1 MVTDVSIYSKV
12 GVQSCHGPFAVLFY
26 DIVNGDFSVL
36 TARLFALVLELL
48 ITNGIRKIARRKGK
62 ERQNYMYQALYRKW
76 RPRTFDDVVGQEHVT
91 ETLKNQIISGRLSHA
106 YLFIGTRGT
115 GKTSCAKILA
125 RAVNCEHTE
134 NGNPCNKCR
143 SCIGI
148 EDGSIPDVVELD
160 AASNNGVDNVRA
172 LRDEAVFSPVAV
184 KKRVYIIDEVHMLS
198 TSAFNALLK
207 ILEEP
212 PEHLMFILATT
223 ELHKVPATILSR
235 CQRHSFKRIDSDA
248 MTNRLIYVAEQE
260 NLRLEPNAASLL
272 ARLSDGSLRDGL
284 SLLDQCSGNDT
295 ITAESVL
302 SAMGLAGNLRIA
314 QLLNL
319 VADRKTGDAISLF
332 GEMWHDGKAPVT
344 LLSELNTLLRDILMI
359 KVAPKGGRELLSG
372 NFDMAALS
380 GLAKRMTPEELI
392 CNIDAIQM
400 HIGSMRD
407 GRDPKTTAELCLIGL
422 CEPELGDSIDTLKKR
437 IAKLETLVQSGT
449 VQATQ
454 QHPNVLEDRVKSVY
468 QNDDK
473 HPLNTE
479 KHIEEQPNVSKEDIN
494 SPQLAELND
503 NTAIIDYEPPFDV
516 EEGKNKTES
525 ELNKDSEENKGYEEP
540 AEKDVHDCACSEDLW
555 NNILSELKKTM
566 LQGQFNL
573 LSNSQMAKGVLEG
586 DALKLLVSNSFAK
599 GQLEQSA
606 VMDCIRQAAQN
617 VVGRAVMVKI
627 EENSENQT
635 VNTEKLNDLTKFGNV
650 KFE

>member
-1 MVTDVSIYSKV
+1 M
-12 GVQSCHGPFAVLFY
+12 
-26 DIVNGDFSVL
+26 VL
-36 TARLFALVLELL
+36 TARRGAPVSELP
-48 ITNGIRKIARRKGK
+48 ITNDRNKAK

-76 RPRTFDDVVGQEHVT
+76 RPRTFDDVVGQEQVT

-125 RAVNCEHTE
+125 RAVNCEHPE

-143 SCIGI
+143 SCLGI

-212 PEHLMFILATT
+212 PEHLVFILATT

-235 CQRHSFKRIDSDA
+235 CQRHSFKRIDPDA
-248 MTNRLIYVAEQE
+248 MTKRLCYVAEQE
-260 NLRLEPNAASLL
+260 NMKLDTNAAALL

-284 SLLDQCSGNDT
+284 SLLDQCSGNES

-319 VADRKTGDAISLF
+319 ITDKETGKAIALF
-332 GEMWHDGKAPVT
+332 GEMWHDGKAPAT
-344 LLSELNTLLRDILMI
+344 LLSELNALLRDILMM

-372 NFDMAALS
+372 SFDMAALN
-380 GLAKRMTPEELI
+380 GLANRMTPEELI
-392 CNIDAIQM
+392 CDIDSLQA
-400 HIGSMRD
+400 HIGSLRD
-407 GRDPKTTAELCLIGL
+407 GRDPKTTAELCIIGL
-422 CEPELGDSIDTLKKR
+422 CEPELGDSLDTLKKR
-437 IAKLETLVQSGT
+437 IAKLEMLIESGAVQQTQPRSIIAEERTEPKCSTEEAPFDTALSTEIKHELSEEDKLVST
-449 VQATQ
+449 ISDLDDDSTF
-454 QHPNVLEDRVKSVY
+454 E
-468 QNDDK
+468 ND
-473 HPLNTE
+473 
-479 KHIEEQPNVSKEDIN
+479 
-494 SPQLAELND
+494 
-503 NTAIIDYEPPFDV
+503 EPPFDD
-516 EEGKNKTES
+516 EARNSKAEAATDS
-525 ELNKDSEENKGYEEP
+525 EREPEENKIDVP
-540 AEKDVHDCACSEDLW
+540 AKNTGDSACSDDVW
-555 NNILSELKKTM
+555 TDILAELKKTM
-566 LQGQFNL
+566 QAGHFNL
-573 LSNSQMAKGVLEG
+573 ISNSQMAKGVLE
-586 DALKLLVSNSFAK
+586 DDTLKIYVPSSFAK
-599 GQLEQSA
+599 GQFEQSS
-606 VMDCIRQAAQN
+606 VNECIRQAGQKVAQRS
-617 VVGRAVMVKI
+617 VLVKI
-627 EENSENQT
+627 EVNSDNKT
-635 VNTEKLNDLTKFGNV
+635 VNTERLNDLTKFGNV